1 MTQFGLI
8 LAIETSGL
16 VFAVLLARWLLRHD
30 SGGGEVRRLGGA
42 IGRAIDAF
50 LREEGRA
57 IALLAGGLAAVS
69 FGAHAALTPSEGV
82 LSRIEV
88 AFWAALALGL
98 GAASTALVARIATK
112 TALASAL
119 RVLHAARDNTD
130 RALAIAIRSGGVL
143 GLLTEAASVIAL
155 GLPMTLLLAMKGGF
169 GSPSPELTAAVMSL
183 APGFALGSVVAAL
196 VVQRAGA
203 IFHSGSDVAADLGGE
218 RGAGLPHDDAQN
230 PVVVAD
236 LVGDHVGHAAARAV
250 SAFVSACL
258 GNVAAALIAVALVEA
273 SATDPRLAPLAFLPL
288 VVRALGLLACG
299 VGIMVVRTE
308 EARDVSAALW
318 RGQATASA
326 ILLGGLVGAASW
338 LLGESAANF
347 VWAGVAGLLA
357 VSVVA
362 HATRAR
368 LDKRL
373 LPLREVV
380 EALKF
385 GDATTLVHGLGAG
398 LGASWLP
405 MLVLGTALVAAHQLG
420 LSSGL
425 AHGSVVAPIVALTTA
440 LAVTPFMVAL
450 GSFGPMADAARGIAS
465 MTPGAGTADGQRR
478 TARLDD
484 AGFFARAVSQS
495 HLSCVAAWS
504 AMLAA
509 AAAVQVRAGATVD
522 LMHPAVLWC
531 GGLGLGLGLAYAASG
546 AHGGARSAQSLLAEV
561 KLQLRAFPRER
572 GKLRLPAEFTPSYKA
587 CIELASRAGFRHLIA
602 AVLVV
607 LAAPVGLT
615 IALWL
620 TYRHD
625 APALV
630 SQALTAFVLI
640 AAITGLGM
648 ALALDAARMTLSAAR
663 RVHRQTPDGAELEA
677 ALTGDAVAD
686 IIGTASAP
694 ALLLSIQAATA
705 AILVTTSFLLS

>member
-8 LAIETSGL
+8 LAIETCGL

-69 FGAHAALTPSEGV
+69 FGAHAALAPSEGV

-143 GLLTEAASVIAL
+143 GVLTEAASVIAL

-258 GNVAAALIAVALVEA
+258 GNVAAALIAIVLVEA
-273 SATDPRLAPLAFLPL
+273 SVTDPRLAPLAFLPL

-326 ILLGGLVGAASW
+326 ILVGGLVGAASW

-380 EALKF
+380 EALKS

-425 AHGSVVAPIVALTTA
+425 AHGGVVAPIVALTTA
-440 LAVTPFMVAL
+440 LGVTPFMVAL
-450 GSFGPMADAARGIAS
+450 GSVGPVADAARGIAA
-465 MTPGAGTADGQRR
+465 MTPSAATADGQRR

-504 AMLAA
+504 VMLA

-602 AVLVV
+602 AVLLV
-607 LAAPVGLT
+607 LAAPVSLT

-640 AAITGLGM
+640 AAVTGLAM

-686 IIGTASAP
+686 IIGAAGAP

-705 AILVTTSFLLS
+705 AILVATSFLVS